1 MRTIEL
7 LKLNPIPRGAN
18 YMRWDSFRMG
28 PSYMYAHQLLY
39 IVEGTGIGRIGHDEY
54 RLEPGVFSTYGP
66 GIQYEFRS
74 DPSVPLTAA
83 TMCFSWCEVPNRKLS
98 ARNRSAR
105 NMDGDYFELAEDPV
119 RIEGL
124 PEFPFH
130 LRIEQPQRARMEEI
144 FREIGTAWRSSP
156 FAPHLVLKAKAT
168 LTELIYLLWRQL
180 NPDTTQTEPAALTRF
195 CRFVEQNYASDIMRR
210 DAAEAAGI
218 SESHLTA
225 LLIRHRTSNFSEYL
239 NRVRLKAAAE
249 LLQYSTLSVKEVA
262 AAVGF
267 RSSSYFVARFR
278 ERYGLPPGRARHGV

>member
-18 YMRWDSFRMG
+18 YMQWDSFHMG

-39 IVEGTGIGRIGHDEY
+39 IVEGTGTGRIGDDVY

-66 GIQYEFRS
+66 GIQYDFCS
-74 DPSVPLTAA
+74 DPGVPLTAA
-83 TMCFSWCEVPNRKLS
+83 TMCFSWCEVSERKLS
-98 ARNRSAR
+98 ARNRSAQS
-105 NMDGDYFELAEDPV
+105 MEGDYFELAEEPV
-119 RIEGL
+119 QIEGL
-124 PEFPFH
+124 PPFPLH
-130 LRIEQPQRARMEEI
+130 LKIEPPQRARMEEM
-144 FREIGTAWRSSP
+144 FREIGTAWRTAP
-156 FAPHLVLKAKAT
+156 FAPHLILKAKAT
-168 LTELIYLLWRQL
+168 LCELAYLLIRQL
-180 NPDTTQTEPAALTRF
+180 NQHSGSAEPAALTRF

-210 DAAEAAGI
+210 DAAAAAEI

-225 LLIRHRTSNFSEYL
+225 LLIRYRSSNFSDYL

-262 AAVGF
+262 AATGF

-278 ERYGLPPGRARHGV
+278 ERYGIPPGRARHGV